1 MYACL
6 FRLPLNVASGVIRMC
21 VWMEFA
27 HRRRTYKQTFNP
39 PVCCRGFAFVRF
51 KDTAQAEAAK
61 AALHETPIGKEGY
74 KYVGDWAFVLFCVY
88 CM

>member
-1 MYACL
+1 MDGVCSPPLYIQTYTQPP
-6 FRLPLNVASGVIRMC
+6 RLL
-21 VWMEFA
+21 
-27 HRRRTYKQTFNP
+27 
-39 PVCCRGFAFVRF
+39 CRGFAFVRF